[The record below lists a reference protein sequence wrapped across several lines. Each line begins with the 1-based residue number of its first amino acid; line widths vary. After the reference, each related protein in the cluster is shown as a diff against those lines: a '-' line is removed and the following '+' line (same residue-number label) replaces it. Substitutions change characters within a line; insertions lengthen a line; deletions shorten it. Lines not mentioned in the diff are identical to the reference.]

1 MPARPL
7 GENRSMDALDK
18 LNQLLNKWLL
28 VAGGVA
34 VLALMALATGN
45 VLMRILGV
53 PFRGAYELVSFLG
66 AVVTAFALGYTQKRK
81 FNIVVDI
88 LSDRFPESVKRL
100 LDGIGY
106 LIGLLFFAVVAW
118 VLVQWGLKIAASGE
132 VSETLKIVY
141 YPFVFCVALG
151 FAMLSLTLA
160 IDVIGAF
167 RKKGGH

>member
-1 MPARPL
+1 MEFL
-7 GENRSMDALDK
+7 EK
-18 LNQLLNKWLL
+18 LNRILNKGLL
-28 VAGGVA
+28 VIGGAA

-45 VLMRILGV
+45 VLLRMFGL

-88 LSDRFPESVKRL
+88 LSDKFPMGVKRL

-106 LIGLLFFAVVAW
+106 LIGLLFFAVIAW
-118 VLVQWGLKIAASGE
+118 VVLRWGLKIAVSGE
-132 VSETLKIVY
+132 VSETLKIAY
-141 YPFVFCVALG
+141 YPFIFCVALG
-151 FAMLSLTLA
+151 FAVLSLTLA
-160 IDVIGAF
+160 IDLIGTF

>member
-1 MPARPL
+1 MEFLERL
-7 GENRSMDALDK
+7 NRV
-18 LNQLLNKWLL
+18 LNQWLL
-28 VAGGVA
+28 VIGGVA

-45 VLMRILGV
+45 VLLRIFGM

-88 LSDRFPESVKRL
+88 LSDKFPAGVKRF

-106 LIGLLFFAVVAW
+106 LIGLLFFGVTAW
-118 VLVQWGLKIAASGE
+118 VIFRWGMKIAASGE

-151 FAMLSLTLA
+151 FAVLALTLA
-160 IDVIGAF
+160 IDWIGTF
-167 RKKGGH
+167 PKKGAN